1 MSVVSSSEQ
10 KRALNALD
18 FWKIAAIVILILAV
32 VSRFYAL
39 GDRAV
44 SHDEM
49 THAKFSWNL
58 YMGQG
63 FRHDPL
69 MHGPLLFEVTAF
81 IYALF
86 GVSDFTARI
95 WAALTGVALVMTP
108 WLFQKWLGKR
118 GALFASIMLL
128 ISPAITYYA
137 RYTRHDTPLMLMS
150 MLLLWALLN
159 YLDTGR
165 TRWLYWMAAFFPL
178 MYASKENAYI
188 YTAIFLVLLALPFLW
203 QVIRAR
209 WARPKLF
216 AVLVVVGIVASLL
229 GGAFVW
235 ALAGA
240 QVQEV
245 EDTGNTS
252 IANIDIPWWGRVA
265 LGSAVLTILSAVPII
280 YYGVGAETLRKQRLF
295 DVLMTLGTLTLP
307 LGSAF
312 LMKFVAGVDMTAF
325 YPALMEPTKFGEL
338 PPAMSLAA
346 LATFLVVMAI
356 SIALGLW
363 WDKKRWPII
372 ALIHYGIFITLFSTI
387 FTYGWGAMTGL
398 VGGLTYW
405 IAQQTVD
412 RGSQPWYYY
421 IVVGPLYEYM
431 PLLLSLAAGVWAII
445 RPILKRALPDP
456 VPPTGEEDCQSP
468 AAAQHEGPQ
477 PLNLDLF
484 FPLFLLGWVLMSWG
498 AYIYAG
504 EKMPWL
510 FVHIALPHVLLAA
523 WGLGQWLH
531 KMTRQDFTQRGWLLL
546 LTLPFLWKALTA
558 FARAVNSPQR
568 VLQTPDAESG
578 LTLAGLEPL
587 VGVFFAL
594 GGIVLFGGLLF
605 WIIDRIGPR
614 RTLRLTLLTACGA
627 LAMWTL
633 RTMFM
638 LNFINAEMATEFMVY
653 AHATPDVKVVL
664 AQIDEISW
672 RTTGAPHDV
681 KVAYGQEGAWPF
693 YWYMATRYPNSYYYA
708 DNPEAERLLDCPV
721 IIAGKPQWSAVEAIL
736 GADYLTFDYKYIWW
750 PIEDYKDLTWER
762 IRALLDDAPMRAALG
777 DIIRNRDY
785 RAYAQLK
792 DPENPFTLK
801 TWPNRLDMHLYV
813 RRDLAQ
819 EIWEYGTGE
828 TSSDDTA
835 QIPDVYTT
843 GERTLPL
850 VLKAHLSNAAGRS
863 IAAAPDGSLYVAD
876 TAQHSI
882 WHISSEGKLLTTWG
896 EYGVAPG
903 QFNEPWG
910 VTVDPSGNVFV
921 ADTWNHRIQKFT
933 AEGEFVLSWG
943 QLGQVQAYDPA
954 GNGLF
959 YGPRGIAAG
968 PDGNLYVTD
977 TGNHRVQVFNA
988 DGIFLRE
995 FGGAGNQPGQLSE
1008 PVGIAINDIGE
1019 VFIAD
1024 SWNRRVQVFSTEGLY
1039 RREWSVPVWS
1049 RNAAEKPYLALSGD
1063 DVFAGD
1069 PMHGRVLAFD
1079 HTGTLL
1085 WVLRDPEN
1093 LTFPGGVAVF
1103 RDTLYTVDG
1112 GSGELMG
1119 YRIPDGQ

>member
-1 MSVVSSSEQ
+1 MSYVSSPEQ
-10 KRALNALD
+10 KRAVNALN
-18 FWKIAAIVILILAV
+18 FWKIAAIVILALAIMT
-32 VSRFYAL
+32 RFYAL

-58 YMGQG
+58 YTGEG

-69 MHGPLLFEVTAF
+69 MHGPLLFEATAF

-95 WAALTGVALVMTP
+95 YTALTGVALVMAP

-150 MLLLWALLN
+150 LLLLWAVLN
-159 YLDTGR
+159 YLDTGH
-165 TRWLYWMAAFFPL
+165 TRWLYGMAAFFPL

-188 YTAIFLVLLALPFLW
+188 YTAIFLVLLVLPFLW

-209 WARPKLF
+209 WARPRLF
-216 AVLVVVGIVASLL
+216 ILLAVVAIIALLL
-229 GGAFVW
+229 GGVSIQ
-235 ALAGA
+235 ALTSA

-245 EDTGNTS
+245 EDVDNTS
-252 IANIDIPWWGRVA
+252 IANIDIPWWGRLA
-265 LGSAVLTILSAVPII
+265 LGIAFITVLGAVPII
-280 YYGVGAETLRKQRLF
+280 YYGAGAETLRSQRLF

-312 LMKFVAGVDMTAF
+312 LMKFVASVDMTAF
-325 YPALMEPTKFGEL
+325 YPALMDPRKFSGLPTATTF
-338 PPAMSLAA
+338 AA
-346 LATFLVVMAI
+346 LATFLVVVGL

-421 IVVGPLYEYM
+421 LIVGPLYEYM
-431 PLLLSLAAGVWAII
+431 PLLLSLAAGIWGIL
-445 RPILKRALPDP
+445 RPILKRAFPDP
-456 VPPTGEEDCQSP
+456 DLAPSTQREEPKS
-468 AAAQHEGPQ
+468 
-477 PLNLDLF
+477 LNLDLF
-484 FPLFLLGWVLMSWG
+484 FPLFLLGWALMSWG

-531 KMTRQDFTQRGWLLL
+531 KLTWQDIAQRGWLLIL
-546 LTLPFLWKALTA
+546 SLPFLWKALTE

-568 VLQTPDAESG
+568 LLETTGTESG

-587 VGVFFAL
+587 VGVFCAL

-605 WIIDRIGPR
+605 WAIDKVGPR
-614 RTLRLTLLTACGA
+614 RTLRLTLLTICGA
-627 LAMWTL
+627 LAVWTL
-633 RTMFM
+633 RTMLM

-672 RTTGAPHDV
+672 RTTGTANEV
-681 KVAYGQEGAWPF
+681 KVALGQEGAWPF
-693 YWYMATRYPNSYYYA
+693 YWYMVTRYPNHYYYG
-708 DNPEAERLLDCPV
+708 DTPEAERLLECPV
-721 IIAGKPQWSAVEAIL
+721 IIAGKPHWSAVEAIL
-736 GADYLTFDYKYIWW
+736 GEDYIAFDYKYIWW

-762 IRALLDDAPMRAALG
+762 IRAMLEDAEMRAALG

-792 DPENPFTLK
+792 NPENPFTLE

-813 RRDLAQ
+813 RRDLAEQ
-819 EIWEYGTGE
+819 VWEYSTVE
-828 TSSDDTA
+828 TVIDDSA
-835 QIPDVYTT
+835 QALDVYT
-843 GERTLPL
+843 GSEQTLPL
-850 VLKAHLSNAAGRS
+850 IFKAKLSNAAGRGIS
-863 IAAAPDGSLYVAD
+863 IAPDQAFYIAD

-882 WHISSEGKLLTTWG
+882 WRLSSEGELLGTWG
-896 EYGVAPG
+896 EYGVEPG
-903 QFNEPWG
+903 QFNEPWD
-910 VTVDPSGNVFV
+910 VTVDLSGNVYV
-921 ADTWNHRIQKFT
+921 ADTWNHRVQKFT

-968 PDGNLYVTD
+968 PDGNIYVAD

-988 DGIFLRE
+988 DGVFLRE
-995 FGGAGNQPGQLSE
+995 FGGAGNQPGQMSE
-1008 PVGIAINDIGE
+1008 PVGIAINETGE
-1019 VFIAD
+1019 IFVAD
-1024 SWNRRVQVFSTEGLY
+1024 SWNQRVQVFSAEGLY
-1039 RREWSVPVWS
+1039 RREWSVPAWS
-1049 RNAAEKPYLALSGD
+1049 RNAAEKPFLAFSGD
-1063 DVFAGD
+1063 IVFVGD
-1069 PMHGRVLAFD
+1069 PIHGRVLAFD
-1079 HTGTLL
+1079 HTGNLL
-1085 WVLRDPEN
+1085 WALRDPEN
-1093 LTFPGGVAVF
+1093 LLFPGGIAVSEPPLAEG
-1103 RDTLYTVDG
+1103 DLYVIDG
-1112 GSGELMG
+1112 YSGELIG
-1119 YRIPDGQ
+1119 YRLTDSQ